1 MRLIL
6 SKAQFAAFVPR
17 VIEIVKNAQ
26 TKRKSLITP
35 FCGDGEAL
43 KPALDH
49 LEKALAYNLVG
60 GKMTRGLMA
69 AEIYY
74 ALLIGQTGI
83 GAVFRIMTSCS
94 KLVFFS
100 KLSFKDLL

>member
-6 SKAQFAAFVPR
+6 SKTQFAAFVPR

-26 TKRKSLITP
+26 TTRKSLITP
-35 FCGDGEAL
+35 FCGDGTQL

-49 LEKALAYNLVG
+49 LDAALSYNLIG

-74 ALLIGQTGI
+74 ALIGQSGM
-83 GAVFRIMTSCS
+83 AF
-94 KLVFFS
+94 
-100 KLSFKDLL
+100 LSSF